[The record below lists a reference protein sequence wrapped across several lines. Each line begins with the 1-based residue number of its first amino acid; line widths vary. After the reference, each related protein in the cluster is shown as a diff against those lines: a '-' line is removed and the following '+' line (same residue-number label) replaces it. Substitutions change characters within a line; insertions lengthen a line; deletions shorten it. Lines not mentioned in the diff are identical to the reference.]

1 MDLSTRV
8 WSTGRV
14 LLLAGALLA
23 TYLLFFAAAMR
34 VAVRAREVVVPRLVQ
49 RSVNDAA
56 AAVEESGLRLR
67 VEEARRI
74 DPKIGAGLIVAQD
87 PAAGVTT
94 RSGRSVRVWISAGAR
109 SSIVPALVG
118 ESERTAVLRLQS
130 HGLQVSGAAEIRSTE
145 YPAGAVVAQ
154 HPLPE
159 SPGVAVTLLVNR
171 GEPEATYVMP
181 DLIGVNGN
189 RASDLL
195 RGRGFRVSVVGEHPY
210 PGVPGGVVLR
220 QNPQAGFQISPG
232 HVISLEV
239 SK

>member
-8 WSTGRV
+8 WSTGRWLV
-14 LLLAGALLA
+14 LAGALLA
-23 TYLLFFAAAMR
+23 TYLLFAAAAMR
-34 VAVRAREVVVPRLVQ
+34 VAVRAREVVVPRLVT

-56 AAVEESGLRLR
+56 TLLEESGLRLR
-67 VEEARRI
+67 VEETRRI
-74 DPKIGAGLIVAQD
+74 DPKIAAGLVVAQD
-87 PAAGVTT
+87 PSPGLTT

-109 SSIVPALVG
+109 ATIVPALVG
-118 ESERTAVLRLQS
+118 ESERTAILRLQS
-130 HGLQVSGAAEIRSTE
+130 NGLQLASAAEIRSTD

-154 HPLPE
+154 EPP
-159 SPGVAVTLLVNR
+159 PNARGTAVTLLVNR

-181 DLIGVNGN
+181 DLIGVNGD

-195 RGRGFRVSVVGEHPY
+195 RARGFRVSIVGEHPY

-220 QNPQAGFQISPG
+220 QNPHGGFQISPG